1 MIAPAAM
8 DSMADHNTAPAEISL
23 MSLMPGSNSG
33 FMRSHCLSMALFI
46 ASRLIT
52 KAKNRES
59 MSHSRTDIFNQIPS
73 AETIKRITAWI
84 CAFRSLDSKT
94 PNPLKALEKELIKD
108 VLRCMARI
116 VSIQME
122 EILFRQLDR

>member
-1 MIAPAAM
+1 
-8 DSMADHNTAPAEISL
+8 
-23 MSLMPGSNSG
+23 
-33 FMRSHCLSMALFI
+33 
-46 ASRLIT
+46 
-52 KAKNRES
+52 
-59 MSHSRTDIFNQIPS
+59 MSHSRTDIFNQIPN

-122 EILFRQLDR
+122 GILFRQLDR